1 MCALVFLLSLVC
13 CGIGCGLFSLGM
25 SNFKSYYNYS
35 DKTTFSTF
43 SETVKYD
50 KDLVIHN
57 FNKYNFVESDNDSI
71 VLEVVTNY
79 GNTAELEVYKNTID
93 YHVYY
98 DADFNFFDEVRM
110 VINDVNRNRLVD
122 YNYNNYT
129 IYTSKENYEQL
140 MKNYEN
146 YYYFS

>member
-35 DKTTFSTF
+35 DKSTFSTF
-43 SETVKYD
+43 SETVKYN

-57 FNKYNFVESDNDSI
+57 FNKYNFVESDNNSI

-79 GNTAELEVYKNTID
+79 GNTAELDVYKNTID

-98 DADFNFFDEVRM
+98 GADFNFFDEVRM